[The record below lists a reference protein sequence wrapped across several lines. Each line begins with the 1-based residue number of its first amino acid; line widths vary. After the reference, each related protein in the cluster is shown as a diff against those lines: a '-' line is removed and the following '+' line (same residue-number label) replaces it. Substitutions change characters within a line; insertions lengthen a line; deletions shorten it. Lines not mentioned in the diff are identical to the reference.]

1 MLERMILESL
11 AVGVFTVDQR
21 FRITFFNQEAERMTG
36 FSKAQAMGHFCAEI
50 FRTSSCETHCP
61 LQRAMQNGE
70 AVVRERIKFLARNN
84 QEMPVEVTAAALRDA
99 RGNLLGGVE
108 SFVDDRAR
116 TILEKKVASSF
127 GFEDLKGRS
136 QAMLSIYEILPS
148 LAESDVSLLLLG
160 ETGTGKDLLAK
171 VVHQASKQRNGP
183 FIKVNCAAL
192 PENLLESELFGYQ
205 KGAFTDAKQDKP
217 GRFQLARGGT
227 LFLDEIGE
235 LPLSLQAKLL
245 QALEDKEFYP
255 LGATRLVQVDLRLI
269 ASTNKDLQQQI
280 SKGAFRPDLY
290 YRLKVAELQLPPL
303 RERKVDIPLLTEHF
317 LQELCA
323 LQGKT
328 SPRLDQPALRLLLA
342 YDYPGNVRELRNI
355 LEYALLLSSESQIT
369 PEHLPAYLQGSSRA
383 NCPDSNPKPEEQ
395 DLLLKTLQEY
405 GHNKTRAAQALGISR
420 TTLWRRLRAVKG

>member
-11 AVGVFTVDQR
+11 AVGVFTVDQE

-50 FRTSSCETHCP
+50 FRTRSCETYCP
-61 LQRAMQNGE
+61 LQRAMQSGE
-70 AVVRERIKFLARNN
+70 AVARERVKFLARNN
-84 QEMPVEVTAAALRDA
+84 QEMPVEVTAAALRDTQ
-99 RGNLLGGVE
+99 GNLLGGVE

-127 GFEDLKGRS
+127 SFEDLKGHS

-171 VVHQASKQRNGP
+171 VMHQTSKQQRGP

-192 PENLLESELFGYQ
+192 PENLLESELFGYL

-235 LPLSLQAKLL
+235 IPLSLQAKLL

-255 LGATRLVQVDLRLI
+255 LGATRPVQVDVRLI
-269 ASTNKDLQQQI
+269 ASTNKDLQQLI

-290 YRLKVAELQLPPL
+290 YRLKVAELELPPL
-303 RERKVDIPLLTEHF
+303 RERKVDISLLTEHF

-328 SPRLDQPALRLLLA
+328 SLELDQEALRLLLD

-355 LEYALLLSSESQIT
+355 LEYALLLSPGSRIT
-369 PEHLPAYLQGSSRA
+369 PEHLPAYLLGSQGC
-383 NCPDSNPKPEEQ
+383 CPESNPRPEEQ
-395 DLLLKTLQEY
+395 DLLLKTLQDY

-420 TTLWRRLRAVKG
+420 TTLWRRLRAIKG